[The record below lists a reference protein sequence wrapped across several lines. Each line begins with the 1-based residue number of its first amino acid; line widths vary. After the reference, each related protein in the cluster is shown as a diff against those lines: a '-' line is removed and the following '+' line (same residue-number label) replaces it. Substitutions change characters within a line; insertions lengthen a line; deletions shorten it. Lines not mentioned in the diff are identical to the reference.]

1 LEYRY
6 LYGILH
12 EIYGP
17 NVAHHQFVGFLW
29 SIELLLVRQRYRVA
43 VLEKGLVAVI
53 DDVFSLHTYY
63 FLSNFC
69 PQRYT
74 NFLRGR
80 ALIHILLMFQPCHP
94 CAGLSDGGDLWL
106 RRVSQVCRR
115 GSAGL
120 HRLLNIL
127 RPYGAGSR
135 RNGTKAVAETPCGAS
150 ATDDSG
156 LCAVG
161 WSVLFRHN
169 LFVTIIDDGSDE
181 RHKANDSYDDEKR
194 CQCHN

>member
-1 LEYRY
+1 M
-6 LYGILH
+6 
-12 EIYGP
+12 
-17 NVAHHQFVGFLW
+17 F
-29 SIELLLVRQRYRVA
+29 LLLLWLQRYKKSFVPW
-43 VLEKGLVAVI
+43 LKQKNL
-53 DDVFSLHTYY
+53 
-63 FLSNFC
+63 
-69 PQRYT
+69 T

-156 LCAVG
+156 LCEPKCSKEAVRFQPVFPFWG
-161 WSVLFRHN
+161 EAVQQKQQTGH
-169 LFVTIIDDGSDE
+169 
-181 RHKANDSYDDEKR
+181 SYK
-194 CQCHN
+194 